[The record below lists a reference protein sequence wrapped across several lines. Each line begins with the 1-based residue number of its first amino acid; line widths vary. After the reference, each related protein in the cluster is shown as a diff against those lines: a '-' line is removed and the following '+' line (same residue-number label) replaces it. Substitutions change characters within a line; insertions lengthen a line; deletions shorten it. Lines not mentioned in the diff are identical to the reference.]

1 MNLERDES
9 FASGAT
15 QQHSCQHIPM
25 SARKPPED
33 LEARIAEALRVAQ
46 ESGELKSAKSYGK
59 PIDFGDGYDDTPAEL
74 RMAFKILK
82 DSGYAP
88 AEVQMLQ
95 ELAGLRKEYAALDP
109 HSEAAQA
116 LRAKISEMEVRVAM
130 RIEKLGGRKL

>member
-1 MNLERDES
+1 
-9 FASGAT
+9 
-15 QQHSCQHIPM
+15 M

-74 RMAFKILK
+74 RMAFKVLK

-88 AEVQMLQ
+88 AEVQMLH
-95 ELAGLRKEYAALDP
+95 ELAEMRRQHAGLDP
-109 HSEAAQA
+109 ESDAAVK
-116 LRAKISEMEVRVAM
+116 LRAKISEMQVKVALRM
-130 RIEKLGGRKL
+130 EKLGSRKL